1 MMKITQLI
9 ANLKPWQ
16 SMFVAFMFL
25 FSFSINSQN
34 VGDDLMAATNG
45 ALSTEQVTGSGTGCA
60 PCGWTATNG
69 TNYAPTNGNHGPV
82 HSPDRMWKMF
92 ANNSGNGEFV
102 AQEFSQLPLGTYTLT
117 FYHRWTNCGNLD
129 YSNGGPALSFKKAD
143 GSGGWANVN
152 DPIEVPQSNC
162 GANADWT
169 EMSVTY
175 EVTEVNDYR
184 MQIYKNGANG
194 LNASLHLDTFSF
206 VYTAAA
212 ATSDCSFTLQLRDT
226 YGDTWNGN
234 TIDLLVNDVI
244 VGNYTQ
250 DASGS
255 DFVSVA
261 TAEVSFGDVVS
272 VSYNYSG
279 SYPGEN
285 QWQMVDADGAVV
297 SSGNYYDGNGD
308 PVTCTDPTAI
318 NLAASATTDGGSATF
333 TFDIA
338 NFTVGEAGSGADGH
352 IHYSLNG
359 GSTVMIYSSDAL
371 TLSDLPNGDHT
382 IVFSLVDESHQ
393 PLDPAVEAT
402 VEFSTFDGTAECDET
417 VTYTQVANGDYT
429 VSVTAPEGQAAS
441 VTVNATMENGWDF
454 LYVTDGAGNAL
465 NADQTT
471 GSFADAT
478 YTSTDGTI
486 SVNVTNDGSVQ
497 NGDVTLAFTC
507 AVPQTAV
514 TFTVNT
520 ANIEV
525 GENGMYVGGGVIGNA
540 MAYMM
545 TDDDADGTYEVTVN
559 LDQGTTGNYIFLNSP
574 ANGDDWGAKE
584 VLDGQEC
591 ADANN
596 WNDRLL
602 PEITGDA
609 MTLQHCFGSCE
620 TDGTCPVPP
629 VTSNVTFSVDASN
642 YPGGLGESDVVYLNG
657 NFNGWCGDCNP
668 MSDDDGDGIW
678 TITMELADG
687 DYEYKFTVNGW
698 NSQEEFGDIGAVE
711 GCTVSDGTYTNR
723 ALTVAGEDMTL
734 ATVYW
739 NLCPGEMPSSD
750 AALMLQGIMDFTV
763 PEGGSAGKAAHLYA
777 NEDIADL
784 SVYSVQ
790 MYSNGG
796 TTASATTQ
804 LPALA
809 VTAGQHIL
817 IARDVEAMEA
827 YLNASVTFDHVID
840 GGSFPSGN
848 GDDVVELVMDG
859 SGIEAYGVIG
869 VDGDNEAWNADGY
882 FDYTDTWAY
891 KVDGAW
897 TAAPQDSSD
906 GSTTTCDASEPY
918 PAVDCT
924 NWPGQTDTSDVT
936 FSVDTAN
943 YPGGLGESDVVYLNG
958 NFNGWCGDCNPMS
971 DDDGDGIWTITM
983 ELADGDYEYKFTVNG
998 WNSQEEFSEVVEGCT
1013 ISDGTYTNR
1022 ALTVAGEDMVL
1033 PTVYWNLCAGETPGE
1048 VYNVTFNLDA
1058 TGIEVGANGMYMGGG
1073 ILGGANAVAMS
1084 DDDGDGVWT
1093 VTIEISTD
1101 QIGGNYTF
1109 LNSPNDGGDWGAK
1122 EDISGQ
1128 ECADADNYNDRI
1140 VPEFSGDAEFCY
1152 VFAVCTDGVCA
1163 EEPVTFPI
1171 CEDFEGED
1179 GAAGWTFID
1188 AGGATSDWL
1197 LDTPANTGDQ
1207 SIGHGYLPSD
1217 VAYND
1222 WAVSPSYN
1230 TSGLAEG
1237 TATVSYY
1244 EYLNWSA
1251 DAQAHNV
1258 YYTLDYAGDATTAT
1272 WVLLTDVIGTDAED
1286 VFVQRTFNIPSA
1298 ESVVIGFQYLN
1309 TYGADWNIDDVC
1321 VDGTLSTTDT
1331 EILDMRIYPNPV
1343 NGNYVTI
1350 QSPIQGLKEVE
1361 VYTVTGRKV
1370 LQTVLT
1376 DDRLDVSSFN
1386 SGFYMVKVTINGQSK
1401 LSKLVVR

>member
-1 MMKITQLI
+1 MMKITQLLT
-9 ANLKPWQ
+9 NLKLWQ
-16 SMFVAFMFL
+16 STFVAFIFL

-34 VGDDLMAATNG
+34 IGDDLMAATNG

-69 TNYAPTNGNHGPV
+69 TNYAPTNNNSHGAV

-117 FYHRWTNCGNLD
+117 FYHKWTNCGNLD
-129 YSNGGPALSFKKAD
+129 YSNGGPALSFKKSD

-169 EMSVTY
+169 EMTVTY
-175 EVTEVNDYR
+175 EVTEVDDYR

-212 ATSDCSFTLQLRDT
+212 SSDGCDLTINMEDT
-226 YGDTWNGN
+226 YGDGWNGN
-234 TIDLLVNDVI
+234 YLDVYVNGELSQGGLTIDNGD
-244 VGNYTQ
+244 
-250 DASGS
+250 S
-255 DFVSVA
+255 A
-261 TAEVSFGDVVS
+261 TATVSASYGDTVLFDMVAA
-272 VSYNYSG
+272 G
-279 SYPGEN
+279 SYIGETQFN
-285 QWQMVDADGAVV
+285 VTDADGNTVASAADGDDATFECIDPNAV
-297 SSGNYYDGNGD
+297 
-308 PVTCTDPTAI
+308 
-318 NLAASATTDGGSATF
+318 NLAVSATTDGASATF

-359 GSTVMIYSSDAL
+359 GSEVMIYSSDAL

-402 VEFSTFDGTAECDET
+402 VEFSTFSGIVDCGGTASICYDSTNSTELWF
-417 VTYTQVANGDYT
+417 
-429 VSVTAPEGQAAS
+429 SSTAPEGQVAS
-441 VTVNATMENGWDF
+441 VTFAGGTESGYDYVIVTNGAGTAIGDP
-454 LYVTDGAGNAL
+454 LTGDLNGVTVTSDDNGLMVYLDTDGSWSCQSG
-465 NADQTT
+465 QS
-471 GSFADAT
+471 GFASLDAT
-478 YTSTDGTI
+478 VS
-486 SVNVTNDGSVQ
+486 
-497 NGDVTLAFTC
+497 C

-525 GENGMYVGGGVIGNA
+525 GENGMYVGGGVLGDA
-540 MAYMM
+540 LAYAM

-559 LDQGTTGNYIFLNSP
+559 LDQGTTGNYVFLNSP
-574 ANGDDWGAKE
+574 NDGGDWDAKE
-584 VLDGQEC
+584 ILDGQEC

-609 MTLQHCFGSCE
+609 MTIQHCFGSCE
-620 TDGTCPVPP
+620 SDGTCP
-629 VTSNVTFSVDASN
+629 A
-642 YPGGLGESDVVYLNG
+642 
-657 NFNGWCGDCNP
+657 
-668 MSDDDGDGIW
+668 
-678 TITMELADG
+678 
-687 DYEYKFTVNGW
+687 
-698 NSQEEFGDIGAVE
+698 
-711 GCTVSDGTYTNR
+711 
-723 ALTVAGEDMTL
+723 
-734 ATVYW
+734 
-739 NLCPGEMPSSD
+739 
-750 AALMLQGIMDFTV
+750 
-763 PEGGSAGKAAHLYA
+763 
-777 NEDIADL
+777 
-784 SVYSVQ
+784 
-790 MYSNGG
+790 
-796 TTASATTQ
+796 
-804 LPALA
+804 
-809 VTAGQHIL
+809 
-817 IARDVEAMEA
+817 
-827 YLNASVTFDHVID
+827 
-840 GGSFPSGN
+840 
-848 GDDVVELVMDG
+848 
-859 SGIEAYGVIG
+859 
-869 VDGDNEAWNADGY
+869 
-882 FDYTDTWAY
+882 
-891 KVDGAW
+891 
-897 TAAPQDSSD
+897 
-906 GSTTTCDASEPY
+906 
-918 PAVDCT
+918 AVDT
-924 NWPGQTDTSDVT
+924 YEVT

-943 YPGGLGESDVVYLNG
+943 YPGGLGESDTVYLNG
-958 NFNGWCGDCNPMS
+958 NFNGWCGECNPMS
-971 DDDGDGIWTITM
+971 DDDGDGIWTVTIS
-983 ELADGDYEYKFTVNG
+983 LADGDYEYKFTVNG
-998 WNSQEEFSEVVEGCT
+998 WSSQEEFSEVVEGCT

-1084 DDDGDGVWT
+1084 DDDGDGIWT

-1109 LNSPNDGGDWGAK
+1109 LNSPNDGGDWDAK

-1152 VFAVCTDGVCA
+1152 VFALCTDGVCA

-1309 TYGADWNIDDVC
+1309 TYGADWNIDDMC
-1321 VDGTLSTTDT
+1321 IDGTLSTTDT
-1331 EILDMRIYPNPV
+1331 EILDMRIYPNPTSSMINV
-1343 NGNYVTI
+1343 QFDRDIELTLYNMLGQEIMRTNNKQVDISALQQGNYIVI
-1350 QSPIQGLKEVE
+1350 VRDLESNYVKN
-1361 VYTVTGRKV
+1361 
-1370 LQTVLT
+1370 
-1376 DDRLDVSSFN
+1376 FN
-1386 SGFYMVKVTINGQSK
+1386 IIKK
-1401 LSKLVVR
+1401 

>member
-1 MMKITQLI
+1 
-9 ANLKPWQ
+9 
-16 SMFVAFMFL
+16 
-25 FSFSINSQN
+25 
-34 VGDDLMAATNG
+34 
-45 ALSTEQVTGSGTGCA
+45 
-60 PCGWTATNG
+60 
-69 TNYAPTNGNHGPV
+69 
-82 HSPDRMWKMF
+82 
-92 ANNSGNGEFV
+92 
-102 AQEFSQLPLGTYTLT
+102 
-117 FYHRWTNCGNLD
+117 
-129 YSNGGPALSFKKAD
+129 
-143 GSGGWANVN
+143 
-152 DPIEVPQSNC
+152 
-162 GANADWT
+162 
-169 EMSVTY
+169 
-175 EVTEVNDYR
+175 
-184 MQIYKNGANG
+184 
-194 LNASLHLDTFSF
+194 
-206 VYTAAA
+206 
-212 ATSDCSFTLQLRDT
+212 
-226 YGDTWNGN
+226 
-234 TIDLLVNDVI
+234 
-244 VGNYTQ
+244 
-250 DASGS
+250 
-255 DFVSVA
+255 
-261 TAEVSFGDVVS
+261 
-272 VSYNYSG
+272 
-279 SYPGEN
+279 
-285 QWQMVDADGAVV
+285 MVDADGAVV

-359 GSTVMIYSSDAL
+359 GSTVMVYSSDAL

-471 GSFADAT
+471 GPFADAT

-525 GENGMYVGGGVIGNA
+525 GENGMYVGGGVLGNA
-540 MAYMM
+540 LAYAM

-574 ANGDDWGAKE
+574 ANGDDYGAKE

-591 ADANN
+591 ADPNN
-596 WNDRLL
+596 WNDRIL

-629 VTSNVTFSVDASN
+629 VTSN
-642 YPGGLGESDVVYLNG
+642 
-657 NFNGWCGDCNP
+657 
-668 MSDDDGDGIW
+668 
-678 TITMELADG
+678 
-687 DYEYKFTVNGW
+687 
-698 NSQEEFGDIGAVE
+698 
-711 GCTVSDGTYTNR
+711 
-723 ALTVAGEDMTL
+723 
-734 ATVYW
+734 
-739 NLCPGEMPSSD
+739 
-750 AALMLQGIMDFTV
+750 
-763 PEGGSAGKAAHLYA
+763 
-777 NEDIADL
+777 
-784 SVYSVQ
+784 
-790 MYSNGG
+790 
-796 TTASATTQ
+796 
-804 LPALA
+804 
-809 VTAGQHIL
+809 
-817 IARDVEAMEA
+817 
-827 YLNASVTFDHVID
+827 
-840 GGSFPSGN
+840 
-848 GDDVVELVMDG
+848 
-859 SGIEAYGVIG
+859 
-869 VDGDNEAWNADGY
+869 
-882 FDYTDTWAY
+882 
-891 KVDGAW
+891 
-897 TAAPQDSSD
+897 
-906 GSTTTCDASEPY
+906 
-918 PAVDCT
+918 
-924 NWPGQTDTSDVT
+924 VT

>member
-1 MMKITQLI
+1 MFSQTAPPWDFNGTDENFVGSNYSSVTAGDSYATYTITSPNDDGNGGSANPNMKNTDAMIDTSVGNFIALTIKNTTGNTRVQVITTTNGSNSFTNFDGISANDADFVTHYINMSSNGNWNGTLGTINFRFKQGGGVNNNVYSGDILFDNIEIVESIPATARIDYTFDDTSDAEGFISANGVTMSQPVAGELHLDIADQSPYPKLEQSGLYSVDADAYKYVQVTLVNNSPKNKLTFVSPSGGNEFSTTDITTNSSEAQTVEVDLSAFTNWSGTQSSWWFQLVENAGDGATASAGEMDI
-9 ANLKPWQ
+9 Q
-16 SMFVAFMFL
+16 QIL
-25 FSFSINSQN
+25 FASESINPTTNALMLQGIMDFTVPEGGSAGKAAHLYAN
-34 VGDDLMAATNG
+34 EDIADLSVYSVQM
-45 ALSTEQVTGSGTGCA
+45 
-60 PCGWTATNG
+60 
-69 TNYAPTNGNHGPV
+69 
-82 HSPDRMWKMF
+82 
-92 ANNSGNGEFV
+92 
-102 AQEFSQLPLGTYTLT
+102 
-117 FYHRWTNCGNLD
+117 
-129 YSNGGPALSFKKAD
+129 YSNGGTTASATTQLPALAVTAGQHILIARDVEAMEAYLNASVTFDHVIDGGSFPSGNGDDVVELVMD
-143 GSGGWANVN
+143 GSG
-152 DPIEVPQSNC
+152 IEAYGVIGVDGDNE
-162 GANADWT
+162 AWNADG
-169 EMSVTY
+169 Y
-175 EVTEVNDYR
+175 FDYTDTWA
-184 MQIYKNGANG
+184 YKVDGAW
-194 LNASLHLDTFSF
+194 
-206 VYTAAA
+206 TAAPQDSSDGSTTTCDA
-212 ATSDCSFTLQLRDT
+212 SEPYPAVDCTNWPVTSDCSFTLQLRDT

-244 VGNYTQ
+244 VGNYTV
-250 DASGS
+250 DSSGT

-525 GENGMYVGGGVIGNA
+525 GENGMYVGGGVLGNA
-540 MAYMM
+540 LAYAM

-574 ANGDDWGAKE
+574 ANGDDYGAKE

-591 ADANN
+591 ADPNN
-596 WNDRLL
+596 WNDRIL

-629 VTSNVTFSVDASN
+629 VTSN
-642 YPGGLGESDVVYLNG
+642 
-657 NFNGWCGDCNP
+657 
-668 MSDDDGDGIW
+668 
-678 TITMELADG
+678 
-687 DYEYKFTVNGW
+687 
-698 NSQEEFGDIGAVE
+698 
-711 GCTVSDGTYTNR
+711 
-723 ALTVAGEDMTL
+723 
-734 ATVYW
+734 
-739 NLCPGEMPSSD
+739 
-750 AALMLQGIMDFTV
+750 
-763 PEGGSAGKAAHLYA
+763 
-777 NEDIADL
+777 
-784 SVYSVQ
+784 
-790 MYSNGG
+790 
-796 TTASATTQ
+796 
-804 LPALA
+804 
-809 VTAGQHIL
+809 
-817 IARDVEAMEA
+817 
-827 YLNASVTFDHVID
+827 
-840 GGSFPSGN
+840 
-848 GDDVVELVMDG
+848 
-859 SGIEAYGVIG
+859 
-869 VDGDNEAWNADGY
+869 
-882 FDYTDTWAY
+882 
-891 KVDGAW
+891 
-897 TAAPQDSSD
+897 
-906 GSTTTCDASEPY
+906 
-918 PAVDCT
+918 
-924 NWPGQTDTSDVT
+924 VT

>member
-1 MMKITQLI
+1 MNKLYSIVLALMLSFNFTMFSQTAPPWDFNGTDENFVGSNYSSVTAGDSYATYTITSPNDDGNGGSANPNMKNTDAMIDTSVGNFIALTIKNTTGNTRVQVITT
-9 ANLKPWQ
+9 
-16 SMFVAFMFL
+16 
-25 FSFSINSQN
+25 
-34 VGDDLMAATNG
+34 TNG
-45 ALSTEQVTGSGTGCA
+45 SNSFTNFDGISANDADFVTHYINMSSNGN
-60 PCGWTATNG
+60 WNG
-69 TNYAPTNGNHGPV
+69 T
-82 HSPDRMWKMF
+82 
-92 ANNSGNGEFV
+92 
-102 AQEFSQLPLGTYTLT
+102 LGTINFRFKQGGGVNNNVYSGDILFDNIEIVESIPATPRIDYTFDDT
-117 FYHRWTNCGNLD
+117 SDAEGFI
-129 YSNGGPALSFKKAD
+129 S
-143 GSGGWANVN
+143 
-152 DPIEVPQSNC
+152 
-162 GANADWT
+162 
-169 EMSVTY
+169 
-175 EVTEVNDYR
+175 
-184 MQIYKNGANG
+184 ANG
-194 LNASLHLDTFSF
+194 VTMSQPVAGELHLDIADQSP
-206 VYTAAA
+206 YPK
-212 ATSDCSFTLQLRDT
+212 LEQ
-226 YGDTWNGN
+226 
-234 TIDLLVNDVI
+234 
-244 VGNYTQ
+244 
-250 DASGS
+250 SGL
-255 DFVSVA
+255 
-261 TAEVSFGDVVS
+261 
-272 VSYNYSG
+272 YS
-279 SYPGEN
+279 
-285 QWQMVDADGAVV
+285 VDADAYKYVQVTLVNNSPKNKLTFV
-297 SSGNYYDGNGD
+297 SPSGGN
-308 PVTCTDPTAI
+308 
-318 NLAASATTDGGSATF
+318 
-333 TFDIA
+333 
-338 NFTVGEAGSGADGH
+338 
-352 IHYSLNG
+352 
-359 GSTVMIYSSDAL
+359 
-371 TLSDLPNGDHT
+371 
-382 IVFSLVDESHQ
+382 
-393 PLDPAVEAT
+393 
-402 VEFSTFDGTAECDET
+402 EFSTTDITTNSSEAQTVEVDLSAFTNWSGTQSSWWFQLVE
-417 VTYTQVANGDYT
+417 
-429 VSVTAPEGQAAS
+429 
-441 VTVNATMENGWDF
+441 NAG
-454 LYVTDGAGNAL
+454 DGA
-465 NADQTT
+465 
-471 GSFADAT
+471 
-478 YTSTDGTI
+478 
-486 SVNVTNDGSVQ
+486 
-497 NGDVTLAFTC
+497 
-507 AVPQTAV
+507 TA
-514 TFTVNT
+514 
-520 ANIEV
+520 
-525 GENGMYVGGGVIGNA
+525 
-540 MAYMM
+540 
-545 TDDDADGTYEVTVN
+545 
-559 LDQGTTGNYIFLNSP
+559 S
-574 ANGDDWGAKE
+574 
-584 VLDGQEC
+584 
-591 ADANN
+591 
-596 WNDRLL
+596 
-602 PEITGDA
+602 
-609 MTLQHCFGSCE
+609 
-620 TDGTCPVPP
+620 
-629 VTSNVTFSVDASN
+629 
-642 YPGGLGESDVVYLNG
+642 
-657 NFNGWCGDCNP
+657 
-668 MSDDDGDGIW
+668 
-678 TITMELADG
+678 
-687 DYEYKFTVNGW
+687 
-698 NSQEEFGDIGAVE
+698 
-711 GCTVSDGTYTNR
+711 
-723 ALTVAGEDMTL
+723 AGEMDIQQILFASESINPT
-734 ATVYW
+734 T
-739 NLCPGEMPSSD
+739 N
-750 AALMLQGIMDFTV
+750 ALMLQGIMDFTV
-763 PEGGSAGKAAHLYA
+763 PEGGSAGKATHLYA

-790 MYSNGG
+790 MYANGG

-924 NWPGQTDTSDVT
+924 NWPGQTDTSNVT

>member
-1 MMKITQLI
+1 MNKITKLFLFI
-9 ANLKPWQ
+9 
-16 SMFVAFMFL
+16 FL
-25 FSFSINSQN
+25 FSYSLNAQLV
-34 VGDDLMAATNG
+34 VGE
-45 ALSTEQVTGSGTGCA
+45 SGS
-60 PCGWTATNG
+60 
-69 TNYAPTNGNHGPV
+69 
-82 HSPDRMWKMF
+82 
-92 ANNSGNGEFV
+92 
-102 AQEFSQLPLGTYTLT
+102 
-117 FYHRWTNCGNLD
+117 
-129 YSNGGPALSFKKAD
+129 
-143 GSGGWANVN
+143 
-152 DPIEVPQSNC
+152 IEV
-162 GANADWT
+162 
-169 EMSVTY
+169 
-175 EVTEVNDYR
+175 
-184 MQIYKNGANG
+184 KNGASIEVAGLEISPATDYVINSSTSVTGDLAPLTING
-194 LNASLHLDTFSF
+194 AESMDRHYDIVAPLSDFVGTIVFNYNEEDMNGISHAADLQVVDSEGGTWMNYADMDDTDFSVTHTFESSVNIHSVTASA
-206 VYTAAA
+206 VVVV
-212 ATSDCSFTLQLRDT
+212 SDGCSFTLQLRDT

-234 TIDLLVNDVI
+234 TIDLLVNDVV
-244 VGNYTQ
+244 VGNYTV
-250 DASGS
+250 DSSGT

-525 GENGMYVGGGVIGNA
+525 GENGMYVGGGVLGNA
-540 MAYMM
+540 LAYAM

-574 ANGDDWGAKE
+574 ANGDDYGAKE

-591 ADANN
+591 ADPNN
-596 WNDRLL
+596 WNDRIL

-629 VTSNVTFSVDASN
+629 VTSN
-642 YPGGLGESDVVYLNG
+642 
-657 NFNGWCGDCNP
+657 
-668 MSDDDGDGIW
+668 
-678 TITMELADG
+678 
-687 DYEYKFTVNGW
+687 
-698 NSQEEFGDIGAVE
+698 
-711 GCTVSDGTYTNR
+711 
-723 ALTVAGEDMTL
+723 
-734 ATVYW
+734 
-739 NLCPGEMPSSD
+739 
-750 AALMLQGIMDFTV
+750 
-763 PEGGSAGKAAHLYA
+763 
-777 NEDIADL
+777 
-784 SVYSVQ
+784 
-790 MYSNGG
+790 
-796 TTASATTQ
+796 
-804 LPALA
+804 
-809 VTAGQHIL
+809 
-817 IARDVEAMEA
+817 
-827 YLNASVTFDHVID
+827 
-840 GGSFPSGN
+840 
-848 GDDVVELVMDG
+848 
-859 SGIEAYGVIG
+859 
-869 VDGDNEAWNADGY
+869 
-882 FDYTDTWAY
+882 
-891 KVDGAW
+891 
-897 TAAPQDSSD
+897 
-906 GSTTTCDASEPY
+906 
-918 PAVDCT
+918 
-924 NWPGQTDTSDVT
+924 VT

-1331 EILDMRIYPNPV
+1331 EILDMRIYPNPTSSMINV
-1343 NGNYVTI
+1343 QFDRDIELTLYNMLGQEIMRTNNKQVDISALQQGNYIVI
-1350 QSPIQGLKEVE
+1350 VRDLESNYVKN
-1361 VYTVTGRKV
+1361 
-1370 LQTVLT
+1370 
-1376 DDRLDVSSFN
+1376 FN
-1386 SGFYMVKVTINGQSK
+1386 IIKK
-1401 LSKLVVR
+1401 

>member
-1 MMKITQLI
+1 
-9 ANLKPWQ
+9 
-16 SMFVAFMFL
+16 
-25 FSFSINSQN
+25 
-34 VGDDLMAATNG
+34 MAATNG

-244 VGNYTQ
+244 VGNYTV
-250 DASGS
+250 DSSGT

-261 TAEVSFGDVVS
+261 TAEVSYGDVVS

-359 GSTVMIYSSDAL
+359 GSTVMVYSSDAL

-525 GENGMYVGGGVIGNA
+525 GENGMYVGGGVLGNA
-540 MAYMM
+540 LAYAM

-574 ANGDDWGAKE
+574 ANGDDYGAKE

-591 ADANN
+591 ADPNN

-629 VTSNVTFSVDASN
+629 V
-642 YPGGLGESDVVYLNG
+642 
-657 NFNGWCGDCNP
+657 
-668 MSDDDGDGIW
+668 
-678 TITMELADG
+678 
-687 DYEYKFTVNGW
+687 
-698 NSQEEFGDIGAVE
+698 
-711 GCTVSDGTYTNR
+711 
-723 ALTVAGEDMTL
+723 
-734 ATVYW
+734 
-739 NLCPGEMPSSD
+739 
-750 AALMLQGIMDFTV
+750 
-763 PEGGSAGKAAHLYA
+763 
-777 NEDIADL
+777 
-784 SVYSVQ
+784 
-790 MYSNGG
+790 
-796 TTASATTQ
+796 
-804 LPALA
+804 
-809 VTAGQHIL
+809 
-817 IARDVEAMEA
+817 
-827 YLNASVTFDHVID
+827 
-840 GGSFPSGN
+840 
-848 GDDVVELVMDG
+848 
-859 SGIEAYGVIG
+859 
-869 VDGDNEAWNADGY
+869 
-882 FDYTDTWAY
+882 
-891 KVDGAW
+891 
-897 TAAPQDSSD
+897 
-906 GSTTTCDASEPY
+906 
-918 PAVDCT
+918 
-924 NWPGQTDTSDVT
+924 TSDVT

>member
-1 MMKITQLI
+1 
-9 ANLKPWQ
+9 
-16 SMFVAFMFL
+16 
-25 FSFSINSQN
+25 
-34 VGDDLMAATNG
+34 
-45 ALSTEQVTGSGTGCA
+45 
-60 PCGWTATNG
+60 
-69 TNYAPTNGNHGPV
+69 
-82 HSPDRMWKMF
+82 
-92 ANNSGNGEFV
+92 
-102 AQEFSQLPLGTYTLT
+102 
-117 FYHRWTNCGNLD
+117 
-129 YSNGGPALSFKKAD
+129 
-143 GSGGWANVN
+143 
-152 DPIEVPQSNC
+152 
-162 GANADWT
+162 
-169 EMSVTY
+169 
-175 EVTEVNDYR
+175 
-184 MQIYKNGANG
+184 
-194 LNASLHLDTFSF
+194 
-206 VYTAAA
+206 
-212 ATSDCSFTLQLRDT
+212 
-226 YGDTWNGN
+226 
-234 TIDLLVNDVI
+234 LVNDVI

-359 GSTVMIYSSDAL
+359 GSTVMVYSSDAL

-393 PLDPAVEAT
+393 PLDPAIEAT

-525 GENGMYVGGGVIGNA
+525 GENGMYVGGGVLGNA
-540 MAYMM
+540 LAYAM

-574 ANGDDWGAKE
+574 ANGDDYGAKE

-591 ADANN
+591 ADPNN

-629 VTSNVTFSVDASN
+629 VTSN
-642 YPGGLGESDVVYLNG
+642 
-657 NFNGWCGDCNP
+657 
-668 MSDDDGDGIW
+668 
-678 TITMELADG
+678 
-687 DYEYKFTVNGW
+687 
-698 NSQEEFGDIGAVE
+698 
-711 GCTVSDGTYTNR
+711 
-723 ALTVAGEDMTL
+723 
-734 ATVYW
+734 
-739 NLCPGEMPSSD
+739 
-750 AALMLQGIMDFTV
+750 
-763 PEGGSAGKAAHLYA
+763 
-777 NEDIADL
+777 
-784 SVYSVQ
+784 
-790 MYSNGG
+790 
-796 TTASATTQ
+796 
-804 LPALA
+804 
-809 VTAGQHIL
+809 
-817 IARDVEAMEA
+817 
-827 YLNASVTFDHVID
+827 
-840 GGSFPSGN
+840 
-848 GDDVVELVMDG
+848 
-859 SGIEAYGVIG
+859 
-869 VDGDNEAWNADGY
+869 
-882 FDYTDTWAY
+882 
-891 KVDGAW
+891 
-897 TAAPQDSSD
+897 
-906 GSTTTCDASEPY
+906 
-918 PAVDCT
+918 
-924 NWPGQTDTSDVT
+924 VT

-1331 EILDMRIYPNPV
+1331 EILDMRIYPNPTSSMINV
-1343 NGNYVTI
+1343 QFDRDIELTLYNMLGQEIMRTNNKQVDISALQQGNYIVI
-1350 QSPIQGLKEVE
+1350 VRDLESNYVKN
-1361 VYTVTGRKV
+1361 
-1370 LQTVLT
+1370 
-1376 DDRLDVSSFN
+1376 FN
-1386 SGFYMVKVTINGQSK
+1386 IIKK
-1401 LSKLVVR
+1401 